1 MGVTDAE
8 RALPVSGVVIARNEA
23 DRIERCVRSLTG
35 LCAEV
40 VVLDSGS
47 TDDTVARARAIGAR
61 VEHQEWLG
69 FSSQKNVAISLPS
82 PPGVLVPDA
91 EEGLV
96 PRGDRR
102 VRARWDRD

>member
-1 MGVTDAE
+1 MSFSGVSMGVTDAE

-47 TDDTVARARAIGAR
+47 TDDTVARACAIGADRKSVVSGKSVSGR
-61 VEHQEWLG
+61 VDLG
-69 FSSQKNVAISLPS
+69 GRRIIKKKKNQKIYINIT
-82 PPGVLVPDA
+82 
-91 EEGLV
+91 
-96 PRGDRR
+96 
-102 VRARWDRD
+102 